1 MRIELPVCIFETWVR
16 KKQLSS
22 AKAALSRR
30 HRGSATRARYF
41 LFTDFVKS
49 SPPMDAFSQNPFALL
64 TLIAAPAILTNATSV
79 LALSTSNRFLRA
91 NERMRDLTTQL
102 ESANLTREHRSLLI
116 SHVNRVEKQ
125 ALALLI
131 GFVGAGGL
139 VWGCVHLFRATQS
152 SMITMSEQAQFIRS
166 RERHFEIEN

>member
-1 MRIELPVCIFETWVR
+1 
-16 KKQLSS
+16 
-22 AKAALSRR
+22 
-30 HRGSATRARYF
+30 
-41 LFTDFVKS
+41 
-49 SPPMDAFSQNPFALL
+49 MDAFSQNPFALL

-125 ALALLI
+125 ALALLSALHGAYVSLGSFASASLISVVGAGLATMSFSWLVHAIEALALLI

-166 RERHFEIEN
+166 RERHFEIENA